1 MKKAIPWLASTFV
14 LIASVGAAQPAA
26 PAAPAAAP
34 RTPAP
39 ATPPASAAP
48 AEPELPTIDDPML
61 VPPPT
66 APHVI
71 RTWREGLSLI
81 KANSTS
87 LRSALARIDQARARA
102 RQATAAY
109 LPTLDAG
116 ASVVHEII
124 RGPERVPGTLIETGN
139 RIPDPATGFGAR
151 VEARVPLFVPRSWY
165 DQNTAE
171 QAVDVVR
178 LDEEEVNRQV
188 IGAVAE
194 AIVANVTAERLAEVS
209 RVSLKSALS
218 TVDLNKRRAALGASS
233 TLDVLRAEQEVQL
246 ARADVVRADETLMRS
261 REDLGIVLGS
271 IDAYGV
277 MPDIR
282 LDALAA
288 DARATCKTE
297 TSVATRPDVKA
308 ANARVALAERDLGS
322 VDWSFWPRLDAA
334 SALNWSPRDFGINNR
349 RVTWSISGTLSWALF
364 EGGLRYGQKD
374 EANANIR
381 LARETLT
388 DTRRRAEV
396 EVTQAARTVKVA
408 EANLAVST
416 RAREIAAETARL
428 SRVAYMNGSGTS
440 FDLVDTAR
448 THREA
453 ELDLTI
459 KEFQVMRARIAALL
473 SLASCKL

>member
-1 MKKAIPWLASTFV
+1 MKKAILGLVPALV
-14 LIASVGAAQPAA
+14 LVAGVTGAQPA
-26 PAAPAAAP
+26 PAAPPVAP
-34 RTPAP
+34 ATPAP
-39 ATPPASAAP
+39 A
-48 AEPELPTIDDPML
+48 EPSLPTVDDPML
-61 VPPPT
+61 VPPP
-66 APHVI
+66 PPPRVI

-81 KANSTS
+81 RANSTS

-102 RQATAAY
+102 RQASAAY

-124 RGPERVPGTLIETGN
+124 RGPERVRQPNGAILETGN
-139 RIPDPATGFGAR
+139 KIPDPATGFGAR
-151 VEARVPLFVPRSWY
+151 VEARVPLFVPRAWY

-178 LDEEEVNRQV
+178 IDEEEVNRQV

-194 AIVANVTAERLAEVS
+194 AIVGTVTAERLAEVT

-233 TLDVLRAEQEVQL
+233 TLDVLRAEQEVEL
-246 ARADVVRADETLMRS
+246 ARAQVVRADETLMRS

-271 IDAYGV
+271 IEAYGV
-277 MPDIR
+277 LPDIS

-288 DARATCKTE
+288 DARATCRTE
-297 TSVATRPDVKA
+297 TTVAKRSDVKA

-334 SALNWSPRDFGINNR
+334 SALNWAPRDFGINNR

-374 EANANIR
+374 EAAANVR

-408 EANLAVST
+408 EANLAVNV
-416 RAREIAAETARL
+416 RRRDIAAETARL

-448 THREA
+448 AHREA

-459 KEFQVMRARIAALL
+459 QEFQVMRARIAALL